1 VALSLLGEGY
11 SRNAY
16 CALNLIS
23 TFYFFADK
31 IKLWEKKDKTF
42 VKTKNV
48 DSIIQV
54 LQTENCVTVFGKSGM
69 GKSATIH
76 HIALHYQNTYG
87 YTITPCK
94 SPVHI
99 KKVSD
104 KRQIFVI
111 DDICGKYKIRQNEL
125 EEWLGLDLLD
135 LDDKIIVS
143 CRSEIFRHSKFQIL
157 ELFVKHSIELSYCKE
172 DHLEIAAKYLTS
184 ENIKQINDV
193 VDISH
198 FIPLLYVL
206 YSRNPNSDLSEF
218 IDSPFK
224 IYTQEWNRL
233 AQLNATQFCVLFL
246 CMLHNGCIDL
256 SSFLSEF
263 QNTESR
269 IKFEYIFDQCGINR
283 GTSSREI
290 ITQLDCLRG
299 SCVELKKERY
309 VLIHDTLLD
318 FLCCYFGEKFPEIV
332 IKYADK
338 NIIFERI
345 QLKSISACH
354 EKYIIEISE
363 DFEREYFQRIS
374 KEILNG
380 NIIEALDSPQMQYKQ
395 YQVKMVHILQQ
406 LDKQKLKDLMMI
418 TTDDITISEPLF
430 LACSRGYD
438 PIERLII
445 DKGADIN
452 QRNSCGRTPLISA
465 SFNGQ
470 RDTVLLLIKNG
481 VNIHGCDYD
490 EWTALKYAS
499 GKGFKDIVQMLLD
512 NGASTNEYA
521 TNYNPALDIA
531 KMLGHKE
538 IMDLLYF
545 NGAEH
550 SLIIEHTSDGRTYYR
565 KP

>member
-1 VALSLLGEGY
+1 MALSLLDEDY
-11 SRNAY
+11 SRNTF

-23 TFYFFADK
+23 TFYFFSDE
-31 IKLWEKKDKTF
+31 IKLWEKEDKTF

-48 DSIIQV
+48 DSIIEV
-54 LQTENCVTVFGKSGM
+54 LQTETCVTVFGKSGM

-269 IKFEYIFDQCGINR
+269 IKFEYIFDQCGIKR

-299 SCVELKKERY
+299 SCVELKKGRY

-354 EKYIIEISE
+354 EKYIIEISK

-395 YQVKMVHILQQ
+395 YQVKMAHILQQ

-438 PIERLII
+438 PIVRLFI
-445 DKGADIN
+445 DTGADIN

-470 RDTVLLLIKNG
+470 RDTVLLLINDG
-481 VNIHGCDYD
+481 VDIHGCDYD
-490 EWTALKYAS
+490 AWTALTYAC
-499 GKGFKDIVQMLLD
+499 GKGFKDIVQMLIVH
-512 NGASTNEYA
+512 GASTIQYV
-521 TNYNPALDIA
+521 TNYNSALDIA
-531 KMLGHKE
+531 EMHGHQE
-538 IMDLLYF
+538 IMDLLRL

-550 SLIIEHTSDGRTYYR
+550 STIYEHSSCNNRDNN
-565 KP
+565 

>member
-1 VALSLLGEGY
+1 MSLLDEGY

-23 TFYFFADK
+23 TFYFFADE
-31 IKLWEKKDKTF
+31 IKLWEEEDKTF
-42 VKTKNV
+42 VKTNNV
-48 DSIIQV
+48 DSIIEV
-54 LQTENCVTVFGKSGM
+54 LQTKNCVTVFGKSGM
-69 GKSATIH
+69 GKSAIIH
-76 HIALHYQNTYG
+76 HIALHYQNTFG

-111 DDICGKYKIRQNEL
+111 DDMCGKYKIRQNEL
-125 EEWLGLDLLD
+125 EEWLDLELFNFN
-135 LDDKIIVS
+135 DKIIVS
-143 CRSEIFRHSKFQIL
+143 CRSEIFRHPTFQIL
-157 ELFVKHSIELSYCKE
+157 ELFVKHSFELSYCKE

-184 ENIKQINDV
+184 ENIEQLNDI

-206 YSRNPNSDLSEF
+206 YSRNPNSNLSEF

-233 AQLNATQFCVLFL
+233 DQLNATQFCVLFL
-246 CMLHNGCIDL
+246 CMLYNGCIDI

-263 QNTESR
+263 QNTENR
-269 IKFEYIFDQCGINR
+269 LKLENIFDQCGIER
-283 GTSSREI
+283 GTGSQQI

-299 SCVELKKERY
+299 SYVELKNERY

-318 FLCCYFGEKFPEIV
+318 FLCCYFGERFPEIV

-338 NIIFERI
+338 QIIFERI

-354 EKYIIEISE
+354 EKYIIGISE
-363 DFEREYFQRIS
+363 EFEAKYFQRIS

-380 NIIEALDSPQMQYKQ
+380 NIIEALNSPQMQYEQ

-406 LDKQKLKDLMMI
+406 LDMQNMMI
-418 TTDDITISEPLF
+418 TTDFTISEPLF

-438 PIERLII
+438 PIVRLFM
-445 DKGADIN
+445 DTGADIN
-452 QRNSCGRTPLISA
+452 QQNSCGRTPLISA

-470 RDTVLLLIKNG
+470 KKTVLLLIKKG
-481 VNIHGCDYD
+481 AWVNVCEGDG
-490 EWTALKYAS
+490 WTALRYACS
-499 GKGFKDIVQMLLD
+499 KGFKDIVQVLID
-512 NGASTNEYA
+512 NGAFLNECA
-521 TNYNPALDIA
+521 TNNTTPLDVA
-531 KMLGHKE
+531 ELYGRNE
-538 IMDLLYF
+538 IMDLLLL
-545 NGAEH
+545 NGAEEIER
-550 SLIIEHTSDGRTYYR
+550 IINRKSDNSILD
-565 KP
+565 

>member
-23 TFYFFADK
+23 TFYFFSGE
-31 IKLWEKKDKTF
+31 IKLWEEEDKTF

-48 DSIIQV
+48 DSIIKV
-54 LQTENCVTVFGKSGM
+54 LQRETCVTVFGKSGM

-76 HIALHYQNTYG
+76 HIALHYQNTFG

-104 KRQIFVI
+104 KHQIFVI

-125 EEWLGLDLLD
+125 EEWLDLDLLD
-135 LDDKIIVS
+135 FDDKIIVS
-143 CRSEIFRHSKFQIL
+143 CRSEIFRHPKFQIL

-172 DHLEIAAKYLTS
+172 DHLEIAANYLTS
-184 ENIKQINDV
+184 ENIEQLNDI

-198 FIPLLYVL
+198 FKPLLYVL
-206 YSRNPNSDLSEF
+206 YSRNPNSNLSEF

-246 CMLHNGCIDL
+246 CMLYNGCIDL
-256 SSFLSEF
+256 SSFSSEF
-263 QNTESR
+263 QNTENR
-269 IKFEYIFDQCGINR
+269 LKLENIFEESGIER
-283 GTSSREI
+283 STCSQTI
-290 ITQLDCLRG
+290 ITQLKCLRG
-299 SCVELKKERY
+299 SYVELKNEIY

-318 FLCCYFGEKFPEIV
+318 FLCCYFGERFPEIV

-338 NIIFERI
+338 QIIFERI

-354 EKYIIEISE
+354 EKYIIGISE
-363 DFEREYFQRIS
+363 EFEAEYFQRIS

-380 NIIEALDSPQMQYKQ
+380 NIIEALNSPQMQYEQ

-406 LDKQKLKDLMMI
+406 LDMQNMMI
-418 TTDDITISEPLF
+418 TTDNFTISEPLS

-438 PIERLII
+438 PIVRLFI
-445 DKGADIN
+445 DTGADIN
-452 QRNSCGRTPLISA
+452 QQNSCGRTPLISA

-470 RDTVLLLIKNG
+470 KKTVLLLIKKG
-481 VNIHGCDYD
+481 AWVNVCEGDG
-490 EWTALKYAS
+490 WTALRYACS
-499 GKGFKDIVQMLLD
+499 KGFKDIVQVLID
-512 NGASTNEYA
+512 NGAFLNECA
-521 TNYNPALDIA
+521 TNNTTPLDVA
-531 KMLGHKE
+531 ELYRHKE
-538 IMDLLYF
+538 IMDLLLS
-545 NGAEH
+545 NGAEK
-550 SLIIEHTSDGRTYYR
+550 IERFINRKSDNSILD
-565 KP
+565 